1 MVEAARIDMIFLQQL
16 VCELRKLFARPR
28 TWMGY
33 GAFLAMEALILA
45 VYKLEQSQRHMRGLV
60 ERNGLEF
67 STYYSSLTIT
77 FTIMLLSMFLLG
89 SIYFALVAGDIVAKE
104 NEDGNLRMVFS
115 RSISRFR
122 LLLVKYTAVCIYT
135 FSFVFFVGIS
145 GYAMAVAAV
154 GLDGGLFVMEPKMKV
169 FAAFPDWWEGAS
181 RLALSAAGIGISM
194 ITLSSI
200 AFMFSCFKIKP
211 AAATI
216 ITLTILFVDM
226 ILQSFPFFK
235 PYESYFVTWRMSAWV
250 FLMEPYLSWAKIVES
265 YAFLVGLNA
274 SLFTI
279 GWLAFQTR
287 DFKT

>member
-1 MVEAARIDMIFLQQL
+1 MVFLQQL
-16 VCELRKLFARPR
+16 RGELRKLFARPR

-33 GAFLAMEALILA
+33 GAFLIMEVVILL
-45 VYKLEQSQRHMRGLV
+45 VYKLERSQQHMRGLV

-67 STYYSSLTIT
+67 GTYYSSLTIT

-104 NEDGNLRMVFS
+104 NEDGNLRMVFA
-115 RSISRFR
+115 RPITRLR
-122 LLLVKYTAVCIYT
+122 LLLVKYTAVCLYT
-135 FSFVFFVGIS
+135 FSFVFFVGVS

-154 GLDGGLFVMEPKMKV
+154 GWEGGLFVMEPKMKV
-169 FAAFPDWWEGAS
+169 FAAYPDWWEGAS
-181 RLALSAAGIGISM
+181 RLALSAGGIGISM

-226 ILQSFPFFK
+226 ILQGFPFFK

-250 FLMEPYLSWAKIVES
+250 FLMEQQISWPKMIES
-265 YAFLVGLNA
+265 YAFLLGLNA
-274 SLFTI
+274 TLFII

>member
-1 MVEAARIDMIFLQQL
+1 MLFLEQL
-16 VCELRKLFARPR
+16 RGELRKLFARPR

-33 GAFLAMEALILA
+33 GAFLTMEAIILL
-45 VYKLEQSQRHMRGLV
+45 VYKMDRSQRYMRGML

-104 NEDGNLRMVFS
+104 NEDGNLRLVFA
-115 RSISRFR
+115 RPISRLR
-122 LLLVKYTAVCIYT
+122 LLLVKYTAVSLFT
-135 FSFVFFVGIS
+135 FTFVFFVGIS
-145 GYAMAVAAV
+145 GYLMAVCAV
-154 GLDGGLFVMEPKMKV
+154 GWEGGLFVMEPKMKV
-169 FAAFPDWWEGAS
+169 FAAYANWWEGAG
-181 RLALSAAGIGISM
+181 RLALSAAGIGVSM

-216 ITLTILFVDM
+216 ITLTVLFVDM
-226 ILQSFPFFK
+226 ILQGFPFFK
-235 PYESYFVTWRMSAWV
+235 PYEMYFVTWRMSAWV
-250 FLMEPYLSWAKIVES
+250 FLMEQQISWPKIVES
-265 YAFLVGLNA
+265 YAFLMGLNV

-279 GWLAFQTR
+279 GWFSFQTR

>member
-1 MVEAARIDMIFLQQL
+1 MLFLQQL
-16 VCELRKLFARPR
+16 RGELRKLFARPR

-33 GAFLAMEALILA
+33 GAFLVMEAVILF
-45 VYKLEQSQRHMRGLV
+45 VYKLDKVQRYNKGIV

-77 FTIMLLSMFLLG
+77 FTIMLLSMFVLG
-89 SIYFALVAGDIVAKE
+89 SVYFALVAGDIVAKE
-104 NEDGNLRMVFS
+104 NEDGNLRMVFARPVS
-115 RSISRFR
+115 RLR
-122 LLLVKYTAVCIYT
+122 LLLVKYAAVSLYT
-135 FSFVFFVGIS
+135 FSFVFFVGVS

-154 GLDGGLFVMEPKMKV
+154 GWEGGLFVMEPKMKV
-169 FAAFPDWWEGAS
+169 FAAYPDWWQGAG
-181 RLALSAAGIGISM
+181 RLALSAAGIGVSM

-226 ILQSFPFFK
+226 ILQGFPFFK
-235 PYESYFVTWRMSAWV
+235 PYESYFITWRMSAWV
-250 FLMEPYLSWAKIVES
+250 FILEHNVSWPKIIES
-265 YAFLVGLNA
+265 YAFLFGLNIT
-274 SLFTI
+274 LFTL
-279 GWLAFQTR
+279 GWLSFQTR